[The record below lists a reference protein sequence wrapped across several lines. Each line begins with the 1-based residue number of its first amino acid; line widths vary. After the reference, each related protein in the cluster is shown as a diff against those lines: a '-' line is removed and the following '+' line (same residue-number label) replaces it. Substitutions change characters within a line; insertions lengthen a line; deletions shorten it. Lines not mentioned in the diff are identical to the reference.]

1 MVRTGS
7 LVLRVSGAAV
17 TRGGRQIFF
26 DVSFAVAAHDRIG
39 VVGPN
44 GGGKSTLLRLAA
56 GHLAPD
62 RGSVWWPGGHAQ
74 VGYLPQGEAPPETL
88 AVEKLRQAG
97 VPPARARRAPTAW
110 SGGQLIRAQL
120 AALLAERHPVLLLD
134 EPTNHLDVGGL
145 EWLEAA
151 LAAYPG
157 AVLVASHDR
166 RFLERVAT
174 RILAVEAG
182 RVRAYAGGYAAYQQ
196 EREREAGRQ
205 RLAYEQYLAKR
216 RQLESAIAAERQ
228 RAQQGRASRVKTG
241 GDAEKGTKALYATK
255 GQAAAKAAA
264 AMERR
269 LARLK
274 APAPSTPTPM
284 AWGLPAP
291 GKSARQVM
299 AAEGLGF
306 RYGDGPW
313 LFRGTS
319 FTIGRGDRVGLVGQN
334 GAGKSTLLAVL
345 RGILPP
351 SEGEV
356 RLSPR
361 RFAHLHQAAADRLR
375 EGQSLWDTVV
385 PPGATARERAQARQ
399 WLGALKFSGD
409 RVHQAVGTLSGG
421 ERVRAKLAQL
431 LAASP
436 EVLLL
441 DEPTNHLDADSRQV
455 VEDALAAYG
464 GTLLL
469 ASHDRALLDRVA
481 TRLLVFSQ
489 GHLLPVFSSYAAWQ
503 QQKPPTADER
513 LVMEVRLAVLAGE
526 LAKVAGV
533 GPAAAVERERLGQ
546 EFIALRQSLDRGR

>member
-1 MVRTGS
+1 MKGAWVVVRMGP

-17 TRGGRQIFF
+17 TLGDRQIVQ
-26 DVSFAVAAHDRIG
+26 DVSFHVAPLDRIG

-44 GGGKSTLLRLAA
+44 GSGKSTLLRLAA

-62 RGSVWWPGGHAQ
+62 RGSVWWAGGRAQ
-74 VGYLPQGEAPPETL
+74 VGYLPQGEPPTKSFGI
-88 AVEKLRQAG
+88 EKLWQAG
-97 VPPARARRAPTAW
+97 VPAERARRAPTAW
-110 SGGQLIRAQL
+110 SGGQVMRAQL
-120 AALLAERHPVLLLD
+120 ALLLAEPAPVLLLD

-196 EREREAGRQ
+196 EREREAARQ
-205 RLAYEQYLAKR
+205 RFAHEQYQAKR
-216 RQLESAIAAERQ
+216 RQLERAIAAERQ

-241 GDAEKGTKALYATK
+241 GDAEKGAKALYATK
-255 GQAAAKAAA
+255 GQAAAKAAQ

-269 LARLK
+269 LARLE
-274 APAPSTPTPM
+274 APAPIVPTPM
-284 AWGLPAP
+284 AWELRAP
-291 GKSARQVM
+291 GKGARQVM

-313 LFRGTS
+313 LFRGAS
-319 FTIGRGDRVGLVGQN
+319 FTVARGDRVGLVGPN

-361 RFAHLHQAAADRLR
+361 RVAHLDQTAADQMRDA
-375 EGQSLWDTVV
+375 QSLWDTVV
-385 PPGATARERAQARQ
+385 PPGAGARERAQARQ
-399 WLGALKFSGD
+399 WLG
-409 RVHQAVGTLSGG
+409 
-421 ERVRAKLAQL
+421 
-431 LAASP
+431 P
-436 EVLLL
+436 
-441 DEPTNHLDADSRQV
+441 
-455 VEDALAAYG
+455 
-464 GTLLL
+464 
-469 ASHDRALLDRVA
+469 
-481 TRLLVFSQ
+481 
-489 GHLLPVFSSYAAWQ
+489 
-503 QQKPPTADER
+503 
-513 LVMEVRLAVLAGE
+513 
-526 LAKVAGV
+526 
-533 GPAAAVERERLGQ
+533 
-546 EFIALRQSLDRGR
+546 